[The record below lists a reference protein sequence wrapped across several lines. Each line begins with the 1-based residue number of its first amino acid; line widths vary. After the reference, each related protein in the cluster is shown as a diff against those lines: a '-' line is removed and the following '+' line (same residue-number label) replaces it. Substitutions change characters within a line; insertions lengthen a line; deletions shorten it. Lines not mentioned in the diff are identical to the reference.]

1 MSCPSRQ
8 STLIRDE
15 ESSSSSHAPACQK
28 DIFIGQLDQT
38 LARFGDDPSGHPP
51 PKPTTAEESLI
62 RTYAPKSLEAP
73 FQELYSILYPCLR
86 PRQSATEDATTASAI
101 LMGPRGSG
109 KSLLVERC
117 LAACQHS
124 KGNNDREETNEGAR
138 FRKVLVNGIVVRGED
153 VPSVVYEIIRQLS
166 DMAMQEDTSTSR
178 QDDNQ
183 GSNKNTEGNQEESP
197 RKRRRRRP
205 KDDDEYLL
213 RLRKSTFTSNLALL
227 ESTLKMAEVDRI
239 PIVLILDELDAFIL
253 NSKGTGG
260 DTQQHRQLL
269 LYHLLDRVAT
279 PGSNLTLIGLT
290 SNFTALTQMEKRIRS
305 RAEGTSKIV
314 YVRPPAT
321 YDQLLQILVED
332 KLQGCPVQDQI
343 AALIVTPTTTR
354 QNQNQPPQPEEEE
367 AERIIHTMQRE
378 FRMGRDMRWFCRVLY
393 SALSLYRFDCVL
405 SGENSTNKPP
415 SFSSDYF
422 VQALAMMG
430 SLCLS
435 DSAAASATKQS
446 SLCLVDGVAVDP
458 RLQASLL
465 DLSQPQVALLLSARR
480 ILTREAHL
488 EQALMTNNDD
498 TVGVAP
504 LTLQR
509 MIREYKSFRRGT
521 KTNEELLTTAA
532 KQLLER
538 GVLLPSLDHSGGGPL
553 QYHVSLSYQTLDPY
567 SLSRLPLH
575 LPVAMERELEDA
587 LQRNLLACSTALK
600 EWGRKIN

>member
-1 MSCPSRQ
+1 MSDPLLQPPS
-8 STLIRDE
+8 SNCDDE
-15 ESSSSSHAPACQK
+15 GGESASNAAPLFQH
-28 DIFIGQLDQT
+28 DIFVEQLDRT
-38 LARFGDDPSGHPP
+38 IARFGDDPSGHPP

-62 RTYAPKSLEAP
+62 RTYAPTSLEAP

-86 PRQSATEDATTASAI
+86 PRKSPTEDATTASAI

-124 KGNNDREETNEGAR
+124 QADDKETNGGAR
-138 FRKVLVNGIVVRGED
+138 FRKVVVNGIVVRGED

-166 DMAMQEDTSTSR
+166 DMAMREDAPLN
-178 QDDNQ
+178 DDNV
-183 GSNKNTEGNQEESP
+183 GLDGDESTP
-197 RKRRRRRP
+197 KRRRRGL
-205 KDDDEYLL
+205 KEDDEYLL
-213 RLRKSTFTSNLALL
+213 RLRKSTFTSNLTLL
-227 ESTLKMAEVDRI
+227 ENTLKMAEIDRI
-239 PIVLILDELDAFIL
+239 PILLVLDELDAFIL

-314 YVRPPAT
+314 YVRPPVS
-321 YDQLLQILVED
+321 YDQLLQILVHD

-343 AALIVTPTTTR
+343 SALLSPSTATQP
-354 QNQNQPPQPEEEE
+354 NENQPPQPENEDR
-367 AERIIHTMQRE
+367 ERIAQTMQRE

-405 SGENSTNKPP
+405 SGKSSSKPP
-415 SFSSDYF
+415 SFSPDYF
-422 VQALAMMG
+422 VSALAMMG

-435 DSAAASATKQS
+435 DTPTASATKQS

-488 EQALMTNNDD
+488 EQALMTNNDN

-509 MIREYKSFRRGT
+509 MIREYQSFRRGI

-538 GVLLPSLDHSGGGPL
+538 GVLCPSLDHSGGGPL
-553 QYHVSLSYQTLDPY
+553 QYHASLSYQTLDPY

-575 LPVAMERELEDA
+575 LPVAMERELEHA
-587 LQRNLLACSTALK
+587 LQRNLMDCSTALK
-600 EWGRKIN
+600 EWGRKTN